1 MTEEYMTSAE
11 IRQKIAELKI
21 RLAFQLEFEEEL
33 ERTLAECQQSD
44 ESAEEVMKAGEPK
57 ILREID
63 AAARKARAAARN
75 EKGMPRGWKIVAI
88 AAVLMAVSIG
98 SALAAICGLVDAGV
112 LKFDVQTQGTIFEL
126 IDPGKRVVVPEG
138 WKGKH
143 YLTYIPDGYTFAS
156 FIDDE
161 VCYIDSNGKRLYF
174 DENIYGDRIR
184 ADTEKAI
191 VSYAMVNG
199 VEAMVAEKDGATTVT
214 WSMNGK
220 YFVVYLDE
228 GTEAALRIAASVKPI
243 K

>member
-126 IDPGKRVVVPEG
+126 MDPEKRVIVPEG
-138 WKGKH
+138 WQGK
-143 YLTYIPDGYTFAS
+143 YYPTYIPEGYMFS
-156 FIDDE
+156 GFMKNG
-161 VCYIDSNGKRLYF
+161 VCYTNRNGKKLYF
-174 DENIYGDRIR
+174 DEKSYGDRSI
-184 ADTEKAI
+184 ADTED
-191 VSYAMVNG
+191 VMVEHVMING
-199 VEAMVAEKDGATTVT
+199 VEAVISEKRGVTMVA
-214 WSMNGK
+214 WSLNGK
-220 YFVVYLDE
+220 YFVVSISEDRE
-228 GTEAALRIAASVKPI
+228 TVLRVVAGVELID
-243 K
+243 

>member
-63 AAARKARAAARN
+63 AAARKARAAARK

-98 SALAAICGLVDAGV
+98 SALAAICGLVEAGI
-112 LKFDVQTQGTIFEL
+112 LKVDVQDQGTVFRL
-126 IDPGKRVVVPEG
+126 IALDNRAAVPEG
-138 WKGKH
+138 WKGK
-143 YLTYIPDGYTFAS
+143 YYPTYIPEGYE
-156 FIDDE
+156 FI
-161 VCYIDSNGKRLYF
+161 CY
-174 DENIYGDRIR
+174 
-184 ADTEKAI
+184 
-191 VSYAMVNG
+191 
-199 VEAMVAEKDGATTVT
+199 DGAGVYYRNDAGDKFYFEENLYGRRKEVDTANSVVNYMMLNDAEIMIVEKGGLITVV
-214 WSMNGK
+214 WSMEDR
-220 YFVVYLDE
+220 YFCVGIEDKKELALKVVA
-228 GTEAALRIAASVKPI
+228 GVKKI
-243 K
+243 N

>member
-44 ESAEEVMKAGEPK
+44 ESAEGVMKAGEPK

-126 IDPGKRVVVPEG
+126 MDPEKRVIVPEG
-138 WKGKH
+138 WQGE
-143 YLTYIPDGYTFAS
+143 YYPTYIPEGYEFSYYDGTGVYYRNSAG
-156 FIDDE
+156 D
-161 VCYIDSNGKRLYF
+161 KLYF
-174 DENIYGDRIR
+174 DENLYGRR
-184 ADTEKAI
+184 RFVDTETST
-191 VSYAMVNG
+191 VSYMTLNGSEVMV
-199 VEAMVAEKDGATTVT
+199 VEKSGLITIVWSIDERYYCVGIEDEK
-214 WSMNGK
+214 
-220 YFVVYLDE
+220 
-228 GTEAALRIAASVKPI
+228 ALALKVAASVEMI
-243 K
+243 E

>member
-98 SALAAICGLVDAGV
+98 SALAAICMVEAGI
-112 LKFDVQTQGTIFEL
+112 LKVDVQDKGTVFRL
-126 IDPGKRVVVPEG
+126 IAPDNRAAVPEG
-138 WKGKH
+138 WKGQ
-143 YLTYIPDGYTFAS
+143 YYPTYIPEGYMFSGFMKTGVYYNS
-156 FIDDE
+156 
-161 VCYIDSNGKRLYF
+161 SNGKRLYF
-174 DENIYGDRIR
+174 DEKMYGDRR
-184 ADTEKAI
+184 RVDTEEGN
-191 VSYAMVNG
+191 VSSMMLNG
-199 VEAMVAEKDGATTVT
+199 AEATIIEKDGWTMVIWT
-214 WSMNGK
+214 MDDK
-220 YFVVYLDE
+220 YFVIDISGDRE
-228 GTEAALRIAASVKPI
+228 TALKVAASVQVI
-243 K
+243 R

>member
-98 SALAAICGLVDAGV
+98 SALAAICMVEAGI
-112 LKFDVQTQGTIFEL
+112 LKVDVQDQGTVFRL
-126 IDPGKRVVVPEG
+126 IAPDNRAAVPEG

>member
-63 AAARKARAAARN
+63 AAARKARAAARK

-98 SALAAICGLVDAGV
+98 SALAAICMVEAGI
-112 LKFDVQTQGTIFEL
+112 LKVDVQDQGTVFRL
-126 IDPGKRVVVPEG
+126 IAPDNRAAVPEG
-138 WKGKH
+138 WKGQ
-143 YLTYIPDGYTFAS
+143 YYPTYIPEGYEFSYYDGTGVYYRNSAG
-156 FIDDE
+156 D
-161 VCYIDSNGKRLYF
+161 KLYF
-174 DENIYGDRIR
+174 EENLYGRR
-184 ADTEKAI
+184 RFVDTETST
-191 VSYAMVNG
+191 VSYMTLNGSEVMV
-199 VEAMVAEKDGATTVT
+199 VEKSGLITIVWSIDERYYCVGIEDEK
-214 WSMNGK
+214 
-220 YFVVYLDE
+220 
-228 GTEAALRIAASVKPI
+228 ALALKVAASVEMI
-243 K
+243 E